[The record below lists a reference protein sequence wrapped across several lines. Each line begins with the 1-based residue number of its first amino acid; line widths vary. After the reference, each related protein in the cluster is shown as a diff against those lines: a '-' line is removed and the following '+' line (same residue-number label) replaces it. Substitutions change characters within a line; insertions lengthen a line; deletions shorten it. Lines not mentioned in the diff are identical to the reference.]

1 MKNLDQQTPEQH
13 RQRYLE
19 LRAGARARSTET
31 PALAPPPVLKPGN
44 IVRKETIPGG
54 WYNTFHVV
62 RGQAL
67 RLVNTDGNPGVS
79 ILIWNADDTSER
91 YNLSDTLKLQW
102 TTHLTAG
109 RVLFS
114 DMGRVLTSIVADTC
128 GRHDALLGGSTPA
141 SNARRYGD
149 DSLRSTSANFRLAA
163 GKLGMGAR
171 DIPPCLTFFAGV
183 RLDAQGAFHWQ
194 DGATSPGDIVDLRAE
209 MNLLVTVSNCPHPLA
224 PGAVFAPGPVD
235 AIVWTVP
242 PATADDLCRGFG
254 EEALRG
260 FENTDTL
267 FV

>member
-1 MKNLDQQTPEQH
+1 MKHLDQQTPEQH

-19 LRAGARARSTET
+19 LRAGAHARSIET
-31 PALAPPPVLKPGN
+31 AVLAPPPALAPDE

-54 WYNTFHVV
+54 WYNIFRVA

-67 RLVNTDGNPGVS
+67 RLVNIDGNPGVS

-102 TTHLTAG
+102 TARLTAG
-109 RVLFS
+109 HVLFS
-114 DMGRVLTSIVADTC
+114 DMGRVLTSITADTC

-141 SNARRYGD
+141 SNARQYGD
-149 DSLRSTSANFRLAA
+149 DSLRSTSANFRLAT

-171 DIPPCLTFFAGV
+171 DIPPCLTLFSGV
-183 RLDAQGAFHWQ
+183 NLDAEGGCHWQ

-209 MNLLVTVSNCPHPLA
+209 MNLLVAVSNCPHPLA
-224 PGAVFAPGPVD
+224 PGPVFAPGPVEV
-235 AIVWTVP
+235 IVWTAP
-242 PATADDLCRGFG
+242 PAAADDLCRGFG